1 MEQSLLDSSVGYLL
15 NRTALNLN
23 NLFARRLKD
32 YNITPEQFVLITRLI
47 EEEGITQKELALRSE
62 KDPPGITRMLDNM
75 LAKGLITKQHNDRR
89 SLAIY
94 LTEEARAIY
103 KDLLKI
109 EHQTMKDIIN
119 GLTEEQ
125 VNGLKTL
132 LTQIKQ
138 NIGELD

>member
-1 MEQSLLDSSVGYLL
+1 MEKSLLDSSVGYLL

-32 YNITPEQFVLITRLI
+32 YNITPEQFVLISRLV

-75 LAKGLITKQHNDRR
+75 LAKGLITKQPNDRR

-94 LTEEARAIY
+94 LTEEARTIY
-103 KDLLKI
+103 KDLLII

-119 GLTEEQ
+119 GMTEEQ
-125 VNGLKTL
+125 IHCLKTL
-132 LTQIKQ
+132 LIQIKG
-138 NIGELD
+138 NIGKSD

>member
-1 MEQSLLDSSVGYLL
+1 MEQSLLDSSIGYLL

-32 YNITPEQFVLITRLI
+32 YNITPEQFVLITRLV

-94 LTEEARAIY
+94 LTEEARAIH

-125 VNGLKTL
+125 VNSLKTL
-132 LTQIKQ
+132 LKQIKQ

>member
-1 MEQSLLDSSVGYLL
+1 MEHSLLDSSVGYLL

-47 EEEGITQKELALRSE
+47 EEEGISQKELALRSE

-103 KDLLKI
+103 KDLLII

-125 VNGLKTL
+125 VNSLKTL
-132 LTQIKQ
+132 LSQIKQ
-138 NIGELD
+138 NIGELV